1 MNPNDPKDST
11 DSRHSADPANP
22 ADPTDPTDRENPANR
37 SPTGGGRTQ
46 STEPPRPGRGEV
58 RVTAE
63 RPGLLEVAFRAGFT
77 GADLAVIKGL
87 PGRRWDG
94 ERKVWVVPEHA
105 DTLAELLSA
114 FGARVTHIPRF
125 PPRDPP
131 PTAHPLPP
139 QSLDIPDLLE
149 RTTSALALRG
159 YSPRTRKVYVGH
171 LRRYLEW
178 LPTAEPDEG
187 DEDSHTNAM
196 AYLLDL
202 VRVRRVSRSY
212 HSQAVSALRFFFETV
227 LGAPTLADRIPRP
240 KAERRL
246 PHVLS
251 RDEVARFLA
260 RIRHPKHRAVVL
272 LIYSAGLRVG
282 EAVRLRPEDLDV
294 DRGLIRV
301 RRGKGGK
308 DRYTLLSTRAVEAV
322 RIYRSAFP
330 SGPWLFPG
338 SRPGRHYTTRSV
350 QRVIERAAAEAGIL
364 KKVTPHTLRHSF
376 ATHLLEAG
384 TGLRF
389 IQELLGHHSSRTTE
403 LYTHVSQPHLAA
415 IRNPLDDL
423 E

>member
-1 MNPNDPKDST
+1 
-11 DSRHSADPANP
+11 
-22 ADPTDPTDRENPANR
+22 
-37 SPTGGGRTQ
+37 
-46 STEPPRPGRGEV
+46 V

-63 RPGLLEVAFRAGFT
+63 RPGLLEVAFRAAFT
-77 GADLAVIKGL
+77 AADLAVVKGL

-94 ERKVWVVPEHA
+94 DRKVWVVPEHH
-105 DTLAELLSA
+105 DTMAKLVTA
-114 FGARVTHIPRF
+114 FGSRIGDARSQRRHQPRPVT
-125 PPRDPP
+125 D
-131 PTAHPLPP
+131 PTAGSNLA
-139 QSLDIPDLLE
+139 IPELLE
-149 RTTSALALRG
+149 RTRSALALRG

-171 LRRYLEW
+171 IRRYLEW
-178 LPTAEPDEG
+178 LPAGEPTVES
-187 DEDSHTNAM
+187 EDPHTNAM
-196 AYLLDL
+196 AYLVDL

-212 HSQAVSALRFFFETV
+212 HNQAVSALRFFFETV
-227 LGAPTLADRIPRP
+227 LAAPTLADRIPRP

-251 RDEVARFLA
+251 RAEVARFLA
-260 RIRHPKHRAVVL
+260 CIRHPKHRAVVL

-322 RIYRSAFP
+322 RIYQNAFP
-330 SGPWLFPG
+330 TGPWLFPG

-350 QRVIERAAAEAGIL
+350 QRVIERAAAEAGIM

-403 LYTHVSQPHLAA
+403 LYTHVSQPQLAA